1 MIKGEVSGSEN
12 VYVAGELEGSVEL
25 LEGTRMRVVRGRPR
39 NANLQSKPEFS
50 AAFP

>member
-1 MIKGEVSGSEN
+1 VIKGEVSGSEN

-25 LEGTRMRVVRGRPR
+25 LEGNLTRVVRGGPR